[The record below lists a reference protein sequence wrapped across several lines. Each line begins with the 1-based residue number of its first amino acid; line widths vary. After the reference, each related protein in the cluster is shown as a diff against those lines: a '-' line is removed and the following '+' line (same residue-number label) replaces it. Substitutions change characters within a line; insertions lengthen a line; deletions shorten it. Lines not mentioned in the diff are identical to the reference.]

1 MKSVKITLTTAGA
14 GTGPFNIYS
23 NIDQFIT
30 PFETNIAKSSLEA
43 GYISTSV
50 PDAATTLRVESTG
63 TTCTG
68 FYTDLTIT
76 GQSQETRSIAIDLT
90 VASGV
95 TTLTA
100 FKNGVSY
107 LTRSTAGSTFGS
119 ITPGDTFA
127 GRITISGLT
136 TVGLE
141 VFSTTR
147 GGLYAVYDS
156 DLTLNSPTFTLQS
169 GEDIYIYGNIDS
181 TSTCLVGGTLVTLH
195 DNTQVPIE
203 TLKIGDILKSVQIEG
218 LEDTNNVAEL
228 KKWESNE
235 LTLLDTSSKV
245 SEISKETVPV
255 TLTFNEGLLE
265 GSTRHVQLIK
275 REGEWRF
282 LRFGE
287 IKVGD
292 IFINENQEEIEIQT
306 IDTKITP
313 TEVYRV
319 VLEVPSHTFYANNI
333 ITHNIKQIT

>member
-23 NIDQFIT
+23 NIDQFTT

-43 GYISTSV
+43 GYTSTSV
-50 PDAATTLRVESTG
+50 PDAATTIRVESTG
-63 TTCTG
+63 TTCSG
-68 FYTDLTIT
+68 FYTDLAIT
-76 GQSQETRSIAIDLT
+76 GQSQETRSIAIDLFIDGGT
-90 VASGV
+90 P
-95 TTLTA
+95 TLTA

-107 LTRSTAGSTFGS
+107 LTRSTAGNSYGS

-127 GRITISGLT
+127 GRITTRLT
-136 TVGLE
+136 TVDLE

-147 GGLYAVYDS
+147 GSLYAVYDS
-156 DLTLNSPTFTLQS
+156 DSTISSPTYTLQS
-169 GEDIYIYGNIDS
+169 GEDINIHGS
-181 TSTCLVGGTLVTLH
+181 SYSACLVAGTLVTLH

-218 LEDTNNVAEL
+218 LEDTNNVVEL

-235 LTLLDTSSKV
+235 LTLSDTYSKV

-255 TLTFNEGLLE
+255 TLTFNEGLLK
-265 GSTRHVQLIK
+265 GSTRHVQLVK
-275 REGEWRF
+275 RAEEWRF

-287 IKVGD
+287 IKIGD

-306 IDTKITP
+306 IDMKITP
-313 TEVYRV
+313 TEVYKV
-319 VLEVPSHTFYANNI
+319 VLEEPSHTFYANNI
-333 ITHNIKQIT
+333 ITHNIK

>member
-76 GQSQETRSIAIDLT
+76 GQSQETRSISISLT
-90 VASGV
+90 VASGS

-100 FKNGVSY
+100 FKNEVSY
-107 LTRSTAGSTFGS
+107 LTRSTEGNAFGS
-119 ITPGDTFA
+119 ILPGDTFA
-127 GRITISGLT
+127 GKITGSSINS
-136 TVGLE
+136 VNLE

-147 GGLYAVYDS
+147 NMLYAVYDS
-156 DLTLNSPTFTLQS
+156 TLTLTSPTYTLQS
-169 GEDIYIYGNIDS
+169 GEDIIIYGLVDS
-181 TSTCLVGGTLVTLH
+181 ACLVGGTLVTLH

-203 TLKIGDILKSVQIEG
+203 TLKVGDILKSVQIEG
-218 LEDTNNVAEL
+218 LEDTNNVVEL
-228 KKWESNE
+228 KKWKNNE
-235 LTLLDTSSKV
+235 LTLLDTYSKV

-265 GSTRHVQLIK
+265 GSTRHVQLVK
-275 REGEWRF
+275 RAGEWRF

-313 TEVYRV
+313 TEVYKV

-333 ITHNIKQIT
+333 ITHNVKELT

>member
-1 MKSVKITLTTAGA
+1 MALPSSGQISFNDLRTELGIPSQTSFSIT
-14 GTGPFNIYS
+14 S
-23 NIDQFIT
+23 
-30 PFETNIAKSSLEA
+30 
-43 GYISTSV
+43 
-50 PDAATTLRVESTG
+50 AATGGYVAINQNSPSKPNSTAPHAISEWYG
-63 TTCTG
+63 YNHT
-68 FYTDLTIT
+68 F
-76 GQSQETRSIAIDLT
+76 SAARSITIDLIVT
-90 VASGV
+90 SGT

-107 LTRSTAGSTFGS
+107 LTRNTTGATFGS

-127 GRITISGLT
+127 GRITRSSLT
-136 TVGLE
+136 TVDLE

-156 DLTLNSPTFTLQS
+156 GLTLNSPTFTLQS
-169 GEDIYIYGNIDS
+169 GEDIYIYGLIQS
-181 TSTCLVGGTLVTLH
+181 SCLVAGTLITLH

-235 LTLLDTSSKV
+235 LTLLDTYSKV

-255 TLTFNEGLLE
+255 TLTFNEGLLK
-265 GSTRHVQLIK
+265 GSTRHVQLVK
-275 REGEWRF
+275 RAGEWRF

-313 TEVYRV
+313 TEVYKV

-333 ITHNIKQIT
+333 ITHNIK

>member
-1 MKSVKITLTTAGA
+1 MPLPSSGQISFSNLRTELGIPSQAPFSIT
-14 GTGPFNIYS
+14 S
-23 NIDQFIT
+23 
-30 PFETNIAKSSLEA
+30 
-43 GYISTSV
+43 
-50 PDAATTLRVESTG
+50 AATGGYVTINQSSPSKPNSTAPHAISEWYG
-63 TTCTG
+63 YNHT
-68 FYTDLTIT
+68 F
-76 GQSQETRSIAIDLT
+76 SAARSIAIELT
-90 VASGV
+90 VTSG
-95 TTLTA
+95 TATLTA

-107 LTRSTAGSTFGS
+107 LTRNTNGAKFGS

-127 GRITISGLT
+127 GRITRSSLT
-136 TVGLE
+136 MMDLE

-156 DLTLNSPTFTLQS
+156 WETLNSPTFTLQS
-169 GEDIYIYGNIDS
+169 GEDIDIYGNIQS
-181 TSTCLVGGTLVTLH
+181 SCLVAGTLITLH

-235 LTLLDTSSKV
+235 LTLLDTYSKV
-245 SEISKETVPV
+245 GEISKETVPV
-255 TLTFNEGLLE
+255 TLTFNEGLLK
-265 GSTRHVQLIK
+265 GSTRHVQLVK
-275 REGEWRF
+275 RAGEWRF

-319 VLEVPSHTFYANNI
+319 VLEAPSHTFYANNI
-333 ITHNIKQIT
+333 ITHNIK